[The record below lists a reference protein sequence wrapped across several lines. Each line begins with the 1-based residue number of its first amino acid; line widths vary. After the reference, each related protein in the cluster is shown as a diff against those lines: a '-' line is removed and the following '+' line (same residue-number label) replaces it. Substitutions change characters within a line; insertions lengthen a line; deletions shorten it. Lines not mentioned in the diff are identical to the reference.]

1 MKKNIKWTINLDMD
15 FPNDWNDD
23 DILFYLNESSWCA
36 DNLIVL
42 LDNYSKQNGCICEI
56 CSAEIKGEI

>member
-1 MKKNIKWTINLDMD
+1 MKKNIKWTINLGMD

-42 LDNYSKQNGCICEI
+42 LDNYSKHNGCICEI
-56 CSAEIKGEI
+56 CSAEIKGGK